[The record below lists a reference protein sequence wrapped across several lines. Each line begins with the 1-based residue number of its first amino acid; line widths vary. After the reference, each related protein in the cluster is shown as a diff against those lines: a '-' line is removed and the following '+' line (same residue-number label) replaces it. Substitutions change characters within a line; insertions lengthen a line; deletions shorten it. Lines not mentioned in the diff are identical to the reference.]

1 VDHRLRTVV
10 MGDDHEHARKGS
22 GKGKAK
28 KGGAVFSEEDREFF
42 FFVLLL
48 LACY

>member
-1 VDHRLRTVV
+1 
-10 MGDDHEHARKGS
+10 MGDDELHEYARKGS

-28 KGGAVFSEEDREFF
+28 KGGAVFSEEDRD